1 MSEVDEVT
9 QPEETEVGGGL
20 RCYLHPEA
28 EARFACAVCGRALCD
43 SCAVHVEGKA
53 YCRPCLKE
61 AVGGNG
67 SGILVRGS
75 PSPVLVFLFSLLP
88 GAGHMYMGFMRR
100 GLQLM
105 VLFFGTIWL
114 GSLSMPLGFSDLLGM
129 LAAPV
134 VWFYSFFD
142 SLGLSGRLGR
152 GEAVADRGIFAG
164 NGAFTPATWGWVLV
178 GIGGMLLLGNL
189 THLLPSAFLF
199 WMRRTVPPLVLIA
212 LGAAILWHQKNRWGR

>member
-1 MSEVDEVT
+1 VDEVT
-9 QPEETEVGGGL
+9 RTEETEVGEL

-28 EARFACAVCGRALCD
+28 EARLTCALCGRALCD
-43 SCAVHVEGKA
+43 SCAVQVEGKA

-61 AVGGNG
+61 AVGADGRET
-67 SGILVRGS
+67 LVRGARS
-75 PSPVLVFLFSLLP
+75 PALVFLFSLLP

-114 GSLSMPLGFSDLLGM
+114 GSLSTPIGISDLVTV

-142 SLGLSGRLGR
+142 SLGISGRLAR
-152 GEAVADRGIFAG
+152 GEVVADRGIFAG
-164 NGAFTPATWGWVLV
+164 NGTFTPAAWGWALV
-178 GIGGMLLLGNL
+178 VIGALLLLGNFMY
-189 THLLPSAFLF
+189 LLPAAVIT

-212 LGAAILWHQKNRWGR
+212 LGVAVLWCQKNRGGR